1 MTVSRHWVS
10 QVKAIISPL
19 LPELH
24 KGQAGRVGVLGG
36 CREYT
41 GAPYYASMSS
51 MRLGCDMSFTVCAPE
66 AAPVIKSYSPDLIVH
81 PLLDQTRSQDDVRA
95 ELRSLFQR
103 LHSVVIGPGLGRDAS
118 MQSFARVA
126 IEVARESNLYMVI
139 DADGLWL
146 VQNTPE
152 VIQGYARAVL
162 TPNVVEF
169 QRLCRALVRAPV
181 PFTQQDVDMSQDA
194 AQKLSAALD
203 GPTILEKGRVDRI
216 ASAHDVIE
224 CDIEG
229 GLKRCGGQG
238 DFLSGTLGT
247 FLAWAQRFEE
257 RIKAGESLPD
267 IPAARL
273 PQVAAL
279 GASMVTRTASKLAFE
294 RYRRSMLANDMVNEI
309 GPAYEHLFGS
319 T

>member
-1 MTVSRHWVS
+1 MTVPRHWVS
-10 QVKAIISPL
+10 QVKTIISPL

-66 AAPVIKSYSPDLIVH
+66 AAPAIKSYSPDMIVQ
-81 PLLDQTRSQDDVRA
+81 PLLDQKKSQEDVRA
-95 ELRSLFQR
+95 ELRTLFQR
-103 LHSVVIGPGLGRDAS
+103 LHSVVIGPGLGRDDH

-126 IEVARESNLYMVI
+126 IEVARESDLYMVI

-152 VIQGYARAVL
+152 VIQGYRRAVL

-169 QRLCRALVRAPV
+169 QRLCRAMGIESSTDAG
-181 PFTQQDVDMSQDA
+181 QQ
-194 AQKLSAALD
+194 LSSALG

-216 ASAHDVIE
+216 ATAQDVVE

-247 FLAWAQRFEE
+247 FLAWAQRYEE
-257 RIKAGESLPD
+257 RVKAGESLAE
-267 IPAARL
+267 IPANRL

-279 GASMVTRTASKLAFE
+279 GASMVTRTASKLAFA
-294 RYRRSMLANDMVNEI
+294 RFRRSMLANDMMSEV